1 MPLHEY
7 ERWAENAPIPLG
19 DLLIDLDGY
28 LIRYG
33 DGSEDILTLR
43 EREVLRVLIS
53 EHGRV
58 LSHADLGLYAWH
70 YPDSYYSPQG
80 IRNCIY
86 HLRRKLGTAAGAIE
100 TVRNLGYRFQ
110 RPMASPSAAR
120 CGRSEA

>member
-1 MPLHEY
+1 MHTQHDHE
-7 ERWAENAPIPLG
+7 RQDRAGTVQLG
-19 DLLIDLDGY
+19 DLTIDLDGY
-28 LIRYG
+28 LITYP

-80 IRNCIY
+80 IRNCIWQ
-86 HLRRKLGTAAGAIE
+86 LRRKLGMAAGAIE
-100 TVRNLGYRFQ
+100 TVRNGGYCFR
-110 RPMASPSAAR
+110 RPTAN
-120 CGRSEA
+120 G